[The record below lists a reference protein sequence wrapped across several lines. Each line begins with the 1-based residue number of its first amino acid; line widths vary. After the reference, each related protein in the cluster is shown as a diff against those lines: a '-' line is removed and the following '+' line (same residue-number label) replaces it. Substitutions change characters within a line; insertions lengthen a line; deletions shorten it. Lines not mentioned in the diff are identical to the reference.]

1 MQALYLSYTVGSIAV
16 PFATEPFM
24 SSGHHALNNDAEI
37 LQSNNNNYTDTY
49 SLLTCTNCGDIYDT
63 SQGPLNKNQ
72 NTSYNYTIDSFLAN
86 NISNTSSVSNISADD
101 IQIHNAF
108 TMTCVLV
115 LCSSLPYLVMVLIGD
130 FDIKAKTKTDT
141 ATNTKVENEV
151 EPLREKSEI
160 IVVIETGTKKIEG
173 KRKCFVLA
181 CIAAVNLLYGAT
193 EDSLGDFLVT
203 YALDFLQWDNSAAVS
218 LISLYWVASC
228 IGGLVGVFLVRSFK
242 TTKLLFI
249 AHLFWISTF
258 LLSLLASLYRI
269 NVMIWIF
276 IPSSGFFMV
285 LIIPAAISWTEENV
299 CHITGRI
306 SSIFM
311 IATGAGLAANPRFL
325 GYMMEKHTYVSF
337 LCILFIESVICF
349 GFYVM
354 AYIFRYFRY
363 KSNDDV
369 KATLRK

>member
-1 MQALYLSYTVGSIAV
+1 MQVLYLSYTVGSIVV

-24 SSGHHALNNDAEI
+24 SAGHHSLNPNTGTEI
-37 LQSNNNNYTDTY
+37 LKSSSENYTDTY
-49 SLLTCTNCGDIYDT
+49 NLLTCTNCGDLFNT
-63 SQGPLNKNQ
+63 SQRSLVNDQ
-72 NTSYNYTIDSFLAN
+72 NYTSVFDK
-86 NISNTSSVSNISADD
+86 NISNKTNTSTSSNISADD

-130 FDIKAKTKTDT
+130 FDVKASIRIVKD
-141 ATNTKVENEV
+141 ANTVKEV

-160 IVVIETGTKKIEG
+160 IVIIDTGTRKIEG
-173 KRKCFVLA
+173 KRKYFVLA
-181 CIAAVNLLYGAT
+181 CVAAVNLLYRAT

-203 YALDFLQWDNSAAVS
+203 FALEFLHWDNSTAVS
-218 LISLYWVASC
+218 LISLYWVACC
-228 IGGLVGVFLVRSFK
+228 IGGLAGVFLARYFK

-249 AHLFWISTF
+249 AHSFWISTF

-285 LIIPAAISWTEENV
+285 QIIPAAMSWTEDNV

-311 IATGAGLAANPRFL
+311 IATGAGLVANPRCL
-325 GYMMEKHTYVSF
+325 GFMMENYGYFSF
-337 LCILFIESVICF
+337 SCILFIESVICF
-349 GFYVM
+349 GFYVL
-354 AYIFRYFRY
+354 AFTFRYFRY
-363 KSNDDV
+363 KSDDDV

>member
-1 MQALYLSYTVGSIAV
+1 
-16 PFATEPFM
+16 M
-24 SSGHHALNNDAEI
+24 SSGHHALN
-37 LQSNNNNYTDTY
+37 TD
-49 SLLTCTNCGDIYDT
+49 SQIAKTN
-63 SQGPLNKNQ
+63 SE
-72 NTSYNYTIDSFLAN
+72 NTTNVF
-86 NISNTSSVSNISADD
+86 NISNCTNVTCEHEIDTPRRPVSSSQNSSYYYTFESVFDKNISNISLVSNISNISADD

-115 LCSSLPYLVMVLIGD
+115 LFSSLPYLVMVLMGD
-130 FDIKAKTKTDT
+130 FDVKASIKTSKD
-141 ATNTKVENEV
+141 TNTEKEV
-151 EPLREKSEI
+151 EPLREKNEV
-160 IVVIETGTKKIEG
+160 IVVIETGTRTIQG
-173 KRKCFVLA
+173 KRKCFVIA
-181 CIAAVNLLYGAT
+181 CIAGVNLLYGAT

-203 YALDFLQWDNSAAVS
+203 FALDFLHWDNSTAVT

-228 IGGLVGVFLVRSFK
+228 IGGLAGVFLVRCLK

-249 AHLFWISTF
+249 AHLFWIATF
-258 LLSLLASLYRI
+258 LLSLIASLYRI

-325 GYMMEKHTYVSF
+325 GYMMETHGYISF
-337 LCILFIESVICF
+337 LCILFIESVICL
-349 GFYVM
+349 GFYVL
-354 AYIFRYFRY
+354 AFTFRYFRN
-363 KSNDDV
+363 KSDDDF